1 MASTINTSDLRPTE
15 IEFDSTTDTID
26 LLNRTNSLVLTSE
39 FDENSLIS
47 EISFSWVSKLSLDIF
62 DTVQSDLAG
71 INPAKLVI
79 NSSGLQNNLIYG
91 ESTTTSI
98 SRPKFTREVTFDYRT
113 YDVEYSNTE
122 LLALSNVYQKED
134 LQTSINNL
142 VLTIASNVSGK
153 TYEKSNG
160 FTFQKSKSLNMDIS
174 EDSETTSDL
183 CEDGTSSTGTVTTT
197 SGTGTSA
204 TTSMSGY

>member
-1 MASTINTSDLRPTE
+1 MASTINTTDLTPAE
-15 IEFDSTTDTID
+15 IEFDSMTDTID

-47 EISFSWVSKLSLDIF
+47 EISFSWVSKLSLAIF

-98 SRPKFTREVTFDYRT
+98 SRPKFTREVTYNNRT

-197 SGTGTSA
+197 SGTSTSA

>member
-1 MASTINTSDLRPTE
+1 MASTINTSDLTPTVNE
-15 IEFDSTTDTID
+15 IGSTTDIID

>member
-1 MASTINTSDLRPTE
+1 MASTINTSDLTPAE

-197 SGTGTSA
+197 SGTSTSA

>member
-1 MASTINTSDLRPTE
+1 M
-15 IEFDSTTDTID
+15 
-26 LLNRTNSLVLTSE
+26 
-39 FDENSLIS
+39 
-47 EISFSWVSKLSLDIF
+47 
-62 DTVQSDLAG
+62 
-71 INPAKLVI
+71 
-79 NSSGLQNNLIYG
+79 QNNLIYG

-197 SGTGTSA
+197 SGTSTSA